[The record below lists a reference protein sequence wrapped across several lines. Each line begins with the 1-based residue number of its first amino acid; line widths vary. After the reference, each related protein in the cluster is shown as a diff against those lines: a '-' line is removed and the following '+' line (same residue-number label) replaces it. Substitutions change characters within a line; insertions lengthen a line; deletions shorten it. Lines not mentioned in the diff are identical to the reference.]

1 MAHILEMSVE
11 RWNSRGFALNSR
23 AMFEDFLRDY
33 IASEF
38 SSYDECSAQIIMA
51 LPNVLTR
58 GDRYII
64 HKFTIRNEFDPASN
78 DTDQGRVMEIS
89 LSKNYVMELMRNY
102 PFPEPA
108 QQPIV
113 FKTDKQILFESM
125 LQFIQTNLPNEF
137 DEYMRNI

>member
-11 RWNSRGFALNSR
+11 RWNSRSFALNSR

-108 QQPIV
+108 QSPIV